1 LKTFLYLLFL
11 ILLSVGTAAA
21 QRDLR
26 FERLTVD
33 DGLSQS
39 SVNAIFKDSRGFLWI
54 GTQDGLN
61 RYDGY
66 SFTVYKNRQRD
77 TTSLSNNWIWK
88 IFEDSRGRLWL
99 GTFGGGLNLYDRVKD
114 CFRRY
119 SFTSPGSHP
128 SYSNSIR
135 DIYEYPKGVLWLGTD
150 HGYFRFLPDS
160 GHYTFFPPEEENFNY
175 LQITKKAGED
185 KLLLLTGTDIYLAG
199 VNGNRGSGLLNG
211 ALQGGII
218 SRLYQV
224 DEDRMLI
231 GTSQSGLYEYHFS
244 EDKFF
249 PANEVNEL
257 LNAPVAILDITA
269 DETGRIWIGT
279 EQGAVIMPSAADAK
293 SHNPYRLCQNG
304 PCLLQH
310 QPDDISSLSHSYVN
324 DLYSSDDGLLWLGTR
339 NGLNRFDHVRPRFA
353 HFNQGAKQ
361 LSAHNVLPLIQ
372 SRYGHIWIGTSSGL
386 NVYDPRN
393 GLFESFLADDKEPAL
408 HNDYILSLSEDKQGQ
423 LWVGTRGAGLMR
435 LQFHDPQR
443 PQKGIKNIDRFGAD
457 VTGSSFSGK
466 NVHSVYIDRQQR
478 LWAGAIGLNL
488 YDPSQE
494 NFRHFPHRPND
505 PEGLSHIYIFDML
518 EDSRGNFWVGTAGG
532 GLNRMDRDKGTFERF
547 INDPDDPSSL
557 VHDMVLC
564 LVEVSDGSVWI
575 GTAGG
580 LSRLIIEKD
589 NAGNERIRF
598 KNYTESDGLPNNV
611 VYGIVE
617 DDNGGLWISTNNGI
631 ARLELNGP
639 RLEVR
644 SYSVEDGLQS
654 NEFNQDAFLK
664 DERGYIYF
672 GGINGLTVFLPDSLS
687 DNSFEPAVSLNG
699 LYIRGKRVTADGRG
713 PDGFALDSTLIEK
726 RRLAIGYRENAFTLE
741 FAALGFLQPH
751 KNRHAYM
758 LEGFDEEWIETDQ
771 RRATYTN
778 LDPGSYLFRVR
789 GSNND
794 GIWSGREARL
804 RIDVAPPPWRS
815 WWAYGLYALV
825 FAAAFGGLVKM
836 RERRLT
842 RRQEQR
848 LRIERARAEERELV
862 RRKSSADFH
871 DEAGNLIT
879 KINLFT
885 ELARRHAREDNT
897 LGDYLGQIESHT
909 RRLSSGMRD
918 FIWVLDPG
926 HDTLY
931 DTLVRICDFGNG
943 ICTAAGIDF
952 KYDNVSDLFRQVPLA
967 ADDRRSLLMLFKEA
981 VNNAVKYAG
990 AGCITFSFK
999 LDDDELKLTLSD
1011 DGNGF
1016 DVKARSSGY
1025 GLNNMRARAEKASA
1039 GFILDSGPGKG
1050 TTVSVIKK
1058 ISRPTA
1064 NG

>member
-1 LKTFLYLLFL
+1 MKTFIVSLFI
-11 ILLSVGTAAA
+11 ILLSVCTTAA

-26 FERLTVD
+26 FERFTVD

-66 SFTVYKNRQRD
+66 GFTVYKNRQPD

-88 IFEDSRGRLWL
+88 VFEDSRGRLWF
-99 GTFGGGLNLYDRVKD
+99 GTFGGGLNLYDRATD
-114 CFRRY
+114 RFRRY

-135 DIYEYPKGVLWLGTD
+135 DICEYPKGVLWLGTD

-160 GHYTFFPPEEENFNY
+160 GRYTFFPPEEENFNY
-175 LQITKKAGED
+175 LQITKKAGQE
-185 KLLLLTGTDIYLAG
+185 KLLLLTGAEIYLAAKDG
-199 VNGNRGSGLLNG
+199 SSKSGLFKGNVPE
-211 ALQGGII
+211 GII
-218 SRLYQV
+218 NRMYQIDQNRL
-224 DEDRMLI
+224 LI
-231 GTSQSGLYEYHFS
+231 GTSQSGLFEYRFNENKS
-244 EDKFF
+244 R
-249 PANEVNEL
+249 PVSEVNEL
-257 LNAPVAILDITA
+257 LKAPAAILDITA
-269 DETGRIWIGT
+269 DETGRIWIAT
-279 EQGAVIMPSAADAK
+279 EQGVVIMPTAADAK
-293 SHNPYRLCQNG
+293 SYNPYRLCHNG
-304 PCLLQH
+304 PRLIQH
-310 QPDDISSLSHSYVN
+310 QPDDIASLSHSYVH
-324 DLYSSDDGLLWLGTR
+324 DIYSSDDGLLWLGTR
-339 NGLNRFDHVRPRFA
+339 NGLSRFDHVRPRFA
-353 HFNQGAKQ
+353 HFNQGANR

-386 NVYDPRN
+386 NLYDPRK
-393 GLFESFLADDKEPAL
+393 GLFESFLANGKNAAL
-408 HNDYILSLSEDKQGQ
+408 HNDYILSLAEDKKGQ

-435 LQFHDPQR
+435 LHFHDPQR
-443 PQKGIKNIDRFGAD
+443 PQKGIKKIDRFGAD
-457 VTGSSFSGK
+457 VPGSSFSGK

-488 YDPSQE
+488 YDPVQDD
-494 NFRHFPHRPND
+494 FRHFPHRPND

-518 EDSRGNFWVGTAGG
+518 EDSNGNFWVGTAGG

-547 INDPDDPSSL
+547 INDPDDPASL

-564 LVEVSDGSVWI
+564 LVAVSDGSIWL

-589 NAGNERIRF
+589 NAGNEQIRF
-598 KNYTESDGLPNNV
+598 KNYTETDGLPNNV

-617 DDNGGLWISTNNGI
+617 DDSGRLWISTNSGI
-631 ARLELNGP
+631 AQLRVDDEQPEIRSWNV
-639 RLEVR
+639 EV
-644 SYSVEDGLQS
+644 GLQS
-654 NEFNQDAFLK
+654 NEFNQDAFLQDK
-664 DERGYIYF
+664 QGYVYF
-672 GGINGLTVFLPDSLS
+672 GGINGLTVFHPDSLS
-687 DNSFEPAVSLNG
+687 GNSFEPAVSLTG
-699 LYIRGKRVTADGRG
+699 LYIRGKRVTAGTSG
-713 PDGFALDSTLIEK
+713 PDGFVLDSTLIEK
-726 RRLAIGYRENAFTLE
+726 KRLAIGYRENAFTLE

-758 LEGFDEEWIETDQ
+758 LEGFDDEWIETDQ

-778 LDPGSYLFRVR
+778 LDPGSYVFRVR

-794 GIWSGREARL
+794 GIWSSREVRL

-815 WWAYGLYALV
+815 RWAYGFYILC

-848 LRIERARAEERELV
+848 LRIERARTEERELV

-885 ELARRHAREDNT
+885 ELARRHAGDDNT

-926 HDTLY
+926 NDTLY
-931 DTLVRICDFGNG
+931 DTLLRICDFANG
-943 ICTAAGIDF
+943 MCTAAGIDF
-952 KYDNVSDLFRQVPLA
+952 KYDSVSDLFREIPLA

-990 AGCITFSFK
+990 AGSMTFSFE
-999 LDDDELKLTLSD
+999 LDDEDLRLTLSD
-1011 DGNGF
+1011 DGKGF
-1016 DVKARSSGY
+1016 DVKSGSSGY
-1025 GLNNMRARAEKASA
+1025 GLKNMRARAEKASA
-1039 GFILDSGPGKG
+1039 RFILDSEAGQG

-1058 ISRPTA
+1058 IKRPTA
-1064 NG
+1064 NE